1 MKAYRRGIFFLL
13 ILLAAGLAL
22 LIWGLRDY
30 NRDFRL
36 PRGVKTALT
45 RCIPPDF
52 VA

>member
-1 MKAYRRGIFFLL
+1 MKAYRRWMLL
-13 ILLAAGLAL
+13 LLLLLAGGLAL